1 MYHFQYV
8 SKNEIASLKNQV
20 IEMIGLVQDEIR
32 NCFTFQYEFIGSV
45 KLNMVTCD
53 VKSNIG
59 FDFDVNIMVND
70 DDEEYSAKDIKQ
82 ILMKAFNKYAYK
94 YHYDFC
100 ENSTRVFTI
109 KVKDRKNS
117 RIFYSCDFAIVNNY
131 GDNLQEYIRFN
142 KKSNSYNWTEQS
154 DGFYLLPKK
163 IEFCKDNSLWT
174 KVREIYIE
182 KKNCNKDKNKT
193 YH

>member
-100 ENSTRVFTI
+100 EDSTRVFTI

-117 RIFYSCDFAIVNNY
+117 
-131 GDNLQEYIRFN
+131 
-142 KKSNSYNWTEQS
+142 
-154 DGFYLLPKK
+154 
-163 IEFCKDNSLWT
+163 
-174 KVREIYIE
+174 
-182 KKNCNKDKNKT
+182 
-193 YH
+193 

>member
-20 IEMIGLVQDEIR
+20 IELIGLVQDEIR
-32 NCFTFQYEFIGSV
+32 NYFTFQYKFIGSV

-100 ENSTRVFTI
+100 EDSTRVFTI

-117 RIFYSCDFAIVNNY
+117 RILHSCDFAIVNNY
-131 GDNLQEYIRFN
+131 SDNLQEYIRFN
-142 KKSNSYNWTEQS
+142 KKSNSYDWTEQS
-154 DGFYLLPKK
+154 DGFYLLPEK
-163 IEFCKDNSLWT
+163 IQFCKDNSLWT
-174 KVREIYIE
+174 EVREIYIE
-182 KKNCNKDKNKT
+182 KF
-193 YH
+193 